1 MRILLIEDDEILSE
15 MLAEELKD
23 AKFNVEVAYT
33 GTEGLELISLY
44 EFQAVI
50 LDLGLPDMKGK
61 ACLSELRIR
70 NPKVPII
77 ILSGQEEINARLS
90 TLEQGADDF
99 VLKPCNSLELIA
111 RLRANI
117 RRANGYGENILK
129 IGRLSLDLGRQIVNI
144 DDNLLALTPKEFEM
158 LRLLCLQQGSVV
170 SKNAFLD
177 HLYGGI
183 DEPEI
188 KIIDVFICKLRKKLE
203 DALEGEPFIETVWGR
218 GYRIHN
224 NNVI

>member
-33 GTEGLELISLY
+33 GTEGLKLISLY

-117 RRANGYGENILK
+117 RRANGYGEY
-129 IGRLSLDLGRQIVNI
+129 
-144 DDNLLALTPKEFEM
+144 T
-158 LRLLCLQQGSVV
+158 
-170 SKNAFLD
+170 
-177 HLYGGI
+177 
-183 DEPEI
+183 
-188 KIIDVFICKLRKKLE
+188 
-203 DALEGEPFIETVWGR
+203 
-218 GYRIHN
+218 
-224 NNVI
+224 